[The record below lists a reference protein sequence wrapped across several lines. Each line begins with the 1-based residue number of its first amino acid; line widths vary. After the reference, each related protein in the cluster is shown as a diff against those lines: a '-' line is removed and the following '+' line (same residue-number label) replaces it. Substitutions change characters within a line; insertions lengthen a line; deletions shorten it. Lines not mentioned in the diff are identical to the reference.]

1 MNKKKII
8 VVIIICLFG
17 VFLITN
23 KYYYKDNVNKEQPN
37 NIKNDKN
44 MLSLMLETDVGSGTY
59 SVSSS
64 SDWSNE
70 EYIYNS
76 ELSKCENGSILSW
89 DENKNV
95 AIMKGNISDK
105 CYLYFDK
112 IDPNSPKPTNPTLA
126 FDSTYNVVISGSTSE
141 NGGVEYY
148 YSFDNVNYNKGS
160 TISVNET
167 STIYAYSKDIKKRKS
182 DVVSKVVTISN
193 STKGTV
199 STAYYCSKNGTYKT
213 SSSCTY
219 TYNATSKTEY
229 VCSVGSYSASLG
241 HCYDT
246 NGRYSKWDSSTC
258 NSTCG
263 LKTYN
268 PEGYSFECVEDN
280 TGNYYYCQFNT
291 GSPTKSTSYSCTSGD
306 SLSGSK
312 CTNSYTG
319 TLKYKCGNKYY
330 SNNTDATTACE
341 NYCATGTH
349 YNGKCYK
356 IS

>member
-1 MNKKKII
+1 MKKFI
-8 VVIIICLFG
+8 VIIIIVLCG
-17 VFLITN
+17 VFFVTS
-23 KYYYKDNVNKEQPN
+23 KYYYKENVDNKQIDNVQN
-37 NIKNDKN
+37 NTNL
-44 MLSLMLETDVGSGTY
+44 LSLMLETDVGSGIY

-64 SDWSNE
+64 SNWASE
-70 EYIYNS
+70 EYIFND
-76 ELSKCENGSILSW
+76 ELSKCENESILNW
-89 DENKNV
+89 DDNKNTV
-95 AIMKGNISDK
+95 IMKGNISDK

-148 YSFDNVNYNKGS
+148 YSFDNVNYTKGS

-182 DVVSKVVTISN
+182 DVVSKTVTISN

-229 VCSVGSYSASLG
+229 VCSDGSYSASLG
-241 HCYDT
+241 YCYDT
-246 NGRYSKWDSSTC
+246 NGFYSNWSWNTC
-258 NSTCG
+258 NIYCPQETF
-263 LKTYN
+263 N
-268 PEGYSFECVEDN
+268 PKGYSYECVKDN
-280 TGNYYYCQFNT
+280 NGGNYYCQFNT
-291 GSPTKSTSYSCTSGD
+291 GSPTKSTSYSCNSGD
-306 SLSGSK
+306 SLSGTK

-330 SNNTDATTACE
+330 SNNTDAITACE